1 MTPNPKLGNR
11 IILLSVA
18 IVFAVVSLFVQW
30 GTVKLTADDLR
41 ESMTINGQN
50 VGMEGMGGMLSGM
63 MSSMM
68 TDMSI
73 PLTGQNGS
81 VTLGPI
87 KLPFWL
93 AIAAVIFG
101 LAVTIT
107 NATGISDVP
116 RNVIRGLFCFGIAIT
131 LWALVV
137 MLLRGSID
145 LGGLMLIGAA
155 IAGLLQQQNQS
166 RSDESCHT

>member
-18 IVFAVVSLFVQW
+18 IVFAVASLFAQW
-30 GTVKLTADDLR
+30 GTIKLTADDLR
-41 ESMTINGQN
+41 DSMTINGQK
-50 VGMEGMGGMLSGM
+50 VGMEGMLSGM
-63 MSSMM
+63 MSSMLTGM
-68 TDMSI
+68 TV

-81 VTLGPI
+81 VGLGPI
-87 KLPFWL
+87 KLPYWL

-116 RNVIRGLFCFGIAIT
+116 RNIIRGLLGFGLVIS

-137 MLLRGSID
+137 MLLRGSIG
-145 LGGLMLIGAA
+145 LGAFMLIGAA
-155 IAGLLQQQNQS
+155 IAGLLHQQNQN
-166 RSDESCHT
+166 RSDI